1 MTTEYKRLGDLL
13 KSGGGCASLRYRGCS
28 TLVLSSGQTFCPPQ
42 PAWLSGEAQLL
53 ALQDE
58 NDLDLRTRARD
69 FFKNQPYFFH
79 MAVGR
84 IPWFRKH
91 CRQIL

>member
-13 KSGGGCASLRYRGCS
+13 KSGGGCASVRYGGCS

-53 ALQDE
+53 ALRDE

-69 FFKNQPYFFH
+69 FFLSILFFSH
-79 MAVGR
+79 GC
-84 IPWFRKH
+84 W
-91 CRQIL
+91 